1 MVLQIIRH
9 HVRPIKQRICN
20 GRIQLVKLTTN
31 RGLLEHLTRWPFQ
44 VFCRTTWPI
53 HNPQYHAQHLHPSKL
68 ENLFRQLTE
77 THLHIHQLPENR
89 TKNLHHLQ
97 AITQAF

>member
-20 GRIQLVKLTTN
+20 GKIQRVKLTTN
-31 RGLLEHLTRWPFQ
+31 RGLLEHQILWRFQ

-53 HNPQYHAQHLHPSKL
+53 HQFHYHAQQTHPSRL
-68 ENLFRQLTE
+68 ENLLRQLTA
-77 THLHIHQLPENR
+77 TLLPIHQLPESP
-89 TKNLHHLQ
+89 TKNLHRHQ
-97 AITQAF
+97 AIIQAF